1 MLEGLTGV
9 DDDFCQQYLVSKV
22 FRGSPLILKFMA
34 QVVDDHVELPLHIQI
49 KLHDHSHGSKFITS
63 C

>member
-9 DDDFCQQYLVSKV
+9 DDDFCQQYLDGKA
-22 FRGSPLILKFMA
+22 FPGSPVILKFMA
-34 QVVDDHVELPLHIQI
+34 QVVDAPIELPLHIQR
-49 KLHDHSHGSKFITS
+49 KLHDHSHGSKFITR